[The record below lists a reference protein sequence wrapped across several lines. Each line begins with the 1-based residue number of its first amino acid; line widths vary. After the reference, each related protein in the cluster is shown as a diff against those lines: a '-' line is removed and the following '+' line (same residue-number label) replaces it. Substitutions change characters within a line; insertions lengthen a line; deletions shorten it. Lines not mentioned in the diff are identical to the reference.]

1 MSHPSILITGAASGI
16 GKAVAHRFARRNWH
30 VGLLDLDESALRA
43 LQEDVG
49 AETTSVHVASVTDPN
64 AMGAA
69 VDDFAAATGGRMDVL
84 FNSAGVMT
92 VGRFEEID
100 LDRHRQHFDVNLF
113 GIVVATRAA
122 FPMLRDTSGSRVI
135 SMASASGVYG
145 TPELASY
152 AASKAGVRSL
162 TQALNLEWARHD
174 IHVCDILP
182 PYVDSP
188 MTRRALKAKSMEKLG
203 IDLSP
208 ADVADVVEEAVSED
222 KIHWPVGQQFQW
234 LYRLSE
240 VLPSNLVRLIMRYVS
255 GF

>member
-1 MSHPSILITGAASGI
+1 MTHPSILVTGAASGI
-16 GKAVAHRFARRNWH
+16 GESVVHRFANRNWH
-30 VGLLDLDESALRA
+30 VGLLDRDAGALESVRDDLGHDA
-43 LQEDVG
+43 V
-49 AETTSVHVASVTDPN
+49 SVHAADVTDPA
-64 AMGAA
+64 AMQDAVADFGDAA
-69 VDDFAAATGGRMDVL
+69 GGRMDVL

-92 VGRFEEID
+92 VGRFEELD
-100 LDRHRQHFDVNLF
+100 LDVHRRHLDVNVF
-113 GIVVATRAA
+113 GVVVASRAA
-122 FPMLRDTSGSRVI
+122 FPLLRDTPSARVI

-145 TPELASY
+145 TPELATY

-174 IHVCDILP
+174 IHVCDVLP

-188 MTRRALKAKSMEKLG
+188 MTRRAMKAKSMEKLG
-203 IDLSP
+203 IDLTP
-208 ADVADVVEEAVSED
+208 EDVADVVEQAVDED
-222 KIHWPVGQQFQW
+222 KIHWPVGKQFQW